1 MVSIYRKFSILH
13 SQFSI
18 YRSTFAL
25 AIELIV
31 VVFIRL
37 VVKLVFKVKIMLL
50 DYQTTL
56 LLAIVAVATILSVIT
71 LVNTNMR

>member
-1 MVSIYRKFSILH
+1 
-13 SQFSI
+13 
-18 YRSTFAL
+18 
-25 AIELIV
+25 
-31 VVFIRL
+31 
-37 VVKLVFKVKIMLL
+37 MLL